1 TSCASTSSCGG
12 GQQGLLH
19 DGSGQ
24 RHRLSDVRSEGADL
38 EAIARHLVGAN
49 DNARAAHYAERAAE
63 EAITKLAFD
72 QAGRLL
78 RMALETAPGSPGPPR
93 RGGGG
98 GGVGGP
104 RGPPSGLP
112 RAPRRCSARSLNARP
127 PRSSWPAGS

>member
-24 RHRLSDVRSEGADL
+24 RHGLSDVRSEGADL

-78 RMALETAPGSPGPPR
+78 RMALETAPGSPEETRRLRARIATVLEWSGRGEEAARAPPRGSGGPPAAAA
-93 RGGGG
+93 RG
-98 GGVGGP
+98 
-104 RGPPSGLP
+104 
-112 RAPRRCSARSLNARP
+112 A
-127 PRSSWPAGS
+127 